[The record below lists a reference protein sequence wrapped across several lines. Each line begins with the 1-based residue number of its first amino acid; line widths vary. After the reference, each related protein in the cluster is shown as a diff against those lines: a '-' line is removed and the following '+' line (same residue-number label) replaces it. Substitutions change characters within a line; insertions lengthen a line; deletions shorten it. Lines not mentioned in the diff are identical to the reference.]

1 MRKTI
6 LRDVTLLNV
15 TNRRRFFAAPA
26 QFDSDKARV
35 TLDREE
41 THHLRKVLRL
51 TTGDEVFVFDGE
63 GDEFLC
69 VVEESGREAEAT
81 LAVRQ
86 RVPPA
91 QAESPLDLTLAV
103 ALLKNEKL
111 DWVVQ
116 KATELGVRRITPV
129 MTKRA
134 DVRVREEGETT
145 RRRIV
150 RLERLAL
157 QAAKQSGRA
166 RVPAVDAPIVFDD
179 LLSTS
184 FSASSAAWAEKH
196 LMFAERGGRGLAE
209 VFSEL
214 TAAPSRVTALVG
226 PEGGW
231 EDAEIEAA
239 RERGWMVITL
249 GGRTLRAET
258 AAITIVALL
267 QHLCGDLV

>member
-15 TNRRRFFAAPA
+15 TNRRRFFAAPR
-26 QFDSDKARV
+26 QFDPDKTRV
-35 TLDREE
+35 TLGREE

-51 TTGDEVFVFDGE
+51 TTGDDVFVFDGE
-63 GDEFLC
+63 GEEFLC
-69 VVEESGREAEAT
+69 VVENDREAEAT

-86 RVPPA
+86 SVPPA
-91 QAESPLDLTLAV
+91 QAESPLDLTLAI

-134 DVRVREEGETT
+134 DVRVREEGEAT

-157 QAAKQSGRA
+157 EAAKQSGRA
-166 RVPAVDAPIVFDD
+166 RVPAVDAPILFDD

-184 FSASSAAWAEKH
+184 FSASSAAWREKR

-239 RERGWMVITL
+239 RERGWTVITL

-258 AAITIVALL
+258 AALTVVALL

>member
-41 THHLRKVLRL
+41 THHLHKVLRL
-51 TTGDEVFVFDGE
+51 TTGDEVYVFDGE

-69 VVEESGREAEAT
+69 VIENDREAEAT

-86 RVPPA
+86 SVPPA

-111 DWVVQ
+111 DWAVQ
-116 KATELGVRRITPV
+116 KATELGVSRITPV
-129 MTKRA
+129 VTKRA

-150 RLERLAL
+150 RLQRLAL
-157 QAAKQSGRA
+157 EAAKQSGRA
-166 RVPAVDAPIVFDD
+166 RVPAVDAPTSFDD

-184 FSASSAAWAEKH
+184 FSASAAWAEKH
-196 LMFAERGGRGLAE
+196 LMFAERGGRGLAKA
-209 VFSEL
+209 FSEL
-214 TAAPSRVTALVG
+214 TVAPSRVTALVG

-239 RERGWMVITL
+239 RERGWTVITL

-258 AAITIVALL
+258 AALTVVVLL